1 VGRVLWVFIVVLIAI
16 LCALFAARQTRIDEP
31 HALGLDFGDSPELV
45 EYTLRAIAKRAEREG
60 ICNLNIYLET
70 RNEECRRIATRLC
83 EYIPLYLHLGA
94 HTAVPAVQIA
104 GFAGINMVQQMRFKS
119 LVH

>member
-1 VGRVLWVFIVVLIAI
+1 VLWILVFVLATI
-16 LCALFAARQTRIDEP
+16 LCALFAARQNRIDEP

-60 ICNLNIYLET
+60 ICNLNIYLEA
-70 RNEECRRIATRLC
+70 RDEECKRIAARLC

-94 HTAVPAVQIA
+94 HTAVPAVQVA
-104 GFAGINMVQQMRFKS
+104 AFAGVNMVQKMSFKS
-119 LVH
+119 LVQ

>member
-1 VGRVLWVFIVVLIAI
+1 MLWILVFVLTTI
-16 LCALFAARQTRIDEP
+16 LCALFAARQTRIGEP

-45 EYTLRAIAKRAEREG
+45 EYALRAVARKAEREG

-70 RNEECRRIATRLC
+70 RNEECKRIAARLC
-83 EYIPLYLHLGA
+83 EYIPLCLHLGA

-104 GFAGINMVQQMRFKS
+104 GLAGIDMVQEMRFKP
-119 LVH
+119 LVN